1 MGLRDRCGGVR
12 MCCGRVVAGSYRVVG
27 EVCIVDMAT
36 CGLLRAVR
44 YKRYI

>member
-27 EVCIVDMAT
+27 EVRILAMAT
-36 CGLLRAVR
+36 CGLLRAVG